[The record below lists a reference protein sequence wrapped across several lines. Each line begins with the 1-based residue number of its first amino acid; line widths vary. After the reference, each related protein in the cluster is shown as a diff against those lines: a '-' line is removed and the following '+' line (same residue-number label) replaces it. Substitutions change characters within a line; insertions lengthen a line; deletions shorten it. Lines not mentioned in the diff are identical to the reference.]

1 MEVPLRAALVA
12 WLGDDPLLATELN
25 AVTEEAPSRTSLP
38 WLAIAAS
45 ASIDWGCKTA
55 SGREVRIALELH
67 CRGDT
72 PEAASSLVGAIIA
85 RIETLPRGQ
94 NGFQVVTTR
103 FLRSRTVQRTESM
116 RAILVE
122 YAFYL
127 LAA

>member
-12 WLGDDPLLATELN
+12 WLAADPVLAENLN
-25 AVTEEAPSRTSLP
+25 AIVEEAPSRTSLP

-45 ASIDWGCKTA
+45 ASVDWGCKTSA
-55 SGREVRIALELH
+55 GREVRIALELH

-72 PEAASSLVGAIIA
+72 PDATNDLLAEVVARVAS
-85 RIETLPRGQ
+85 LPRNQ
-94 NGFQVVTTR
+94 SGFEVVLTR
-103 FLRSRTVQRTESM
+103 FLRSRTVQRAESA

-122 YAFYL
+122 YAFHL